1 MALEPR
7 SQVEAEG
14 RLQEVVGRGLSLPV
28 TALVSLGLLVVAG
41 CAPPTAAESAQ
52 KDMQIFNRE
61 STVERLVE
69 RGRGFAAVG
78 DYTRA
83 EEYLAAALEQGANP
97 RKVLPQLIEIC
108 VHTGK
113 FRSAIQHAEN
123 HLRRHPDD
131 VRTRFVAATLHAAL
145 NETREAQKQLQTVV
159 EVRPNEAKAYYALG
173 VLARDNEDAV
183 AADRNFREY
192 LRLEPNGEHVEE
204 ARAAL
209 LKKVPVP
216 SSPADP
222 PGATP
227 LAPPT
232 IPPPQVIQ

>member
-14 RLQEVVGRGLSLPV
+14 RLQEVIGRGLSL
-28 TALVSLGLLVVAG
+28 LLTIAPLAAAG
-41 CAPPTAAESAQ
+41 CAPPTPAESAQ
-52 KDMQIFNRE
+52 KDMAVFNRE
-61 STVERLVE
+61 STIERLVD

-83 EEYLAAALEQGANP
+83 EEYLAAALEQGADP
-97 RKVLPQLIEIC
+97 RKILPQLIEIC

-145 NETREAQKQLQTVV
+145 NETREAQKQLQTVI
-159 EVRPNEAKAYYALG
+159 EVRPNEAKAHYALG
-173 VLARDNEDAV
+173 VLARDTEDAG
-183 AADRNFREY
+183 AADRHFREY
-192 LRLEPNGEHVEE
+192 LRIEPNGDHAEE

-209 LKKVPVP
+209 LKKVPVA
-216 SSPADP
+216 SPVDP
-222 PGATP
+222 PGTLPGA
-227 LAPPT
+227 APT